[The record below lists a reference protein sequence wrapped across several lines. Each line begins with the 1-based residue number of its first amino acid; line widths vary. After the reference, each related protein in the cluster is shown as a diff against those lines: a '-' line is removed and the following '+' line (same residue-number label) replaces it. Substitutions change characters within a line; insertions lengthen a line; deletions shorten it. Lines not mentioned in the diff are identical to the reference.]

1 MTLFFDQINH
11 SQFNFMGKS
20 LLFKDL
26 KIMLML
32 FHVNFYRREKAL
44 PFLAVS
50 TRVWK
55 AKITV
60 LATPVGLF
68 YLCSEHKPNK

>member
-1 MTLFFDQINH
+1 
-11 SQFNFMGKS
+11 
-20 LLFKDL
+20 
-26 KIMLML
+26 MLML